1 MNKEDRDKII
11 RKARMKIAVSKFEE
25 GEHKMPKRNLLKLV
39 ATFTLTI
46 GMTFGL
52 VYAGNTVYEKIWKE
66 PEAYKINQG
75 ITEEE
80 KAKCISESEAEE
92 IAKAYLRKIGYTDEN
107 IEGIGLDKEY
117 FSQENIWVMASD
129 IGTIRIDAN
138 TGKLSSVS
146 MPVREGSVP
155 YNYGISREEAR
166 KVAYELLEKYKPIEE
181 NTEDYELISL
191 KRNAGIDEEAYI
203 WYAEFYKKYGDLYN
217 ASESIRI
224 GWIPTSNI
232 LYSLSIEQNP
242 YENNEQK
249 ISKEEAIQIA
259 KEKDEQIE
267 TTRQIQEVKAE
278 IKIKQMNEEVYLR
291 ENFKEE
297 YENGT
302 LNKEKIKDGVYK
314 YKEDAV
320 IYKTEERVRK
330 VWCVV
335 ITYNIE
341 ENGYLPEYTYYVD
354 STTGEIIGGNMGN
367 ELTSEEAERNDV
379 NNVIE
384 K

>member
-11 RKARMKIAVSKFEE
+11 KKARMKIAVSKFEE
-25 GEHKMPKRNLLKLV
+25 RKHKMPKRNLLKLV
-39 ATFTLTI
+39 ATFALTI

-66 PEAYKINQG
+66 PEAYKINQE

-80 KAKCISESEAEE
+80 KAQCISETEAEE

-107 IEGIGLDKEY
+107 IEGIGLNKEY
-117 FSQENIWVMASD
+117 FSQENIWIMASD

-138 TGKLSSVS
+138 TGKLRSVS

-155 YNYGISREEAR
+155 YNYGINREEAR
-166 KVAYELLEKYKPIEE
+166 KVAYELLEKYKPIED
-181 NTEDYELISL
+181 TGDYELVSL
-191 KRNAGIDEEAYI
+191 KRNAEIDEYAYI
-203 WYAEFYKKYGDLYN
+203 WYAEFYKKYGDSYN
-217 ASESIRI
+217 PSEEIYI

-232 LYSLSIEQNP
+232 LYSLEIKQNP

-278 IKIKQMNEEVYLR
+278 IRIKQMNEEVYLR
-291 ENFKEE
+291 ENFKDE

-302 LNKEKIKDGVYK
+302 LNKEKVKDGVYR

-330 VWCVV
+330 VWCVA
-335 ITYNIE
+335 ITYGVE
-341 ENGYLPEYTYYVD
+341 ESGYLPEYTYYVD

-367 ELTSEEAERNDV
+367 ELASEEAERNDV
-379 NNVIE
+379 NNVIQ

>member
-1 MNKEDRDKII
+1 MGKENLDEIMKTS
-11 RKARMKIAVSKFEE
+11 RMKIAVSKFEE
-25 GEHKMPKRNLLKLV
+25 EEHTMPKRNLLKMV
-39 ATFTLTI
+39 ATFALTI
-46 GMTFGL
+46 GMTVGL

-66 PEAYKINQG
+66 PEAFKINQG

-80 KAKCISESEAEE
+80 KAECISETEAEE
-92 IAKAYLRKIGYTDEN
+92 IAKAYLKKIGYTDEN
-107 IEGIGLDKEY
+107 IGQIELYKDNL
-117 FSQENIWVMASD
+117 SQENIWAMGSEL
-129 IGTIRIDAN
+129 GTIRIDAN
-138 TGKLSSVS
+138 TGKLRSVS
-146 MPVREGSVP
+146 MPVREGSIP

-166 KVAYELLEKYKPIEE
+166 SVAYELLEKYKPIGDTGE
-181 NTEDYELISL
+181 YELVSL
-191 KRNAGIDEEAYI
+191 KRNAGKDEEAYI

-217 ASESIRI
+217 ASERIRV

-232 LYSLSIEQNP
+232 LYCLDIEQNS
-242 YENNEQK
+242 YENNEEK

-335 ITYNIE
+335 ITYNPE
-341 ENGYLPEYTYYVD
+341 ESGYLPAFTYYVD
-354 STTGEIIGGNMGN
+354 STTGEIIGGSSGDV
-367 ELTSEEAERNDV
+367 LSSEEEERNDV
-379 NNVIE
+379 NNVIQ

>member
-1 MNKEDRDKII
+1 MDEEKMDEIMK
-11 RKARMKIAVSKFEE
+11 KARMKIAVSKFEE
-25 GEHKMPKRNLLKLV
+25 GEYKMPKRNLLKLV
-39 ATFTLTI
+39 ATFVLTI

-66 PEAYKINQG
+66 PKAYKINQE

-80 KAKCISESEAEE
+80 KAQCISETEAEE
-92 IAKAYLRKIGYTDEN
+92 IAKAYLKKIGYTDEN
-107 IEGIGLDKEY
+107 IGQIELYKDNL
-117 FSQENIWVMASD
+117 SQENIWAMSSD
-129 IGTIRIDAN
+129 LGTIRIDAN
-138 TGKLSSVS
+138 TGKLRSVS
-146 MPVREGSVP
+146 MPVREGSIP

-166 KVAYELLEKYKPIEE
+166 KVAYTLLEKYRPIGDTGE
-181 NTEDYELISL
+181 YELVSL
-191 KRNAGIDEEAYI
+191 KRNAGKDEDAYI

-217 ASESIRI
+217 ASESIQI

-232 LYSLSIEQNP
+232 LYSLDIKQNP
-242 YENNEQK
+242 YENNEEK

-267 TTRQIQEVKAE
+267 TVREIQEVKAE
-278 IKIKQMNEEVYLR
+278 IRIKQMNEEVYLR
-291 ENFKEE
+291 ENLKEN
-297 YENGT
+297 YGNLM
-302 LNKEKIKDGVYK
+302 LNMEKVEGDRYRYKD
-314 YKEDAV
+314 DAV
-320 IYKTEERVRK
+320 MYKTEERVRK

-341 ENGYLPEYTYYVD
+341 ESGYLSAFTYYVD
-354 STTGEIIGGNMGN
+354 STTGEIIGGSAGDVII
-367 ELTSEEAERNDV
+367 SEEAIRNDT

>member
-1 MNKEDRDKII
+1 MDKENIDKIMK
-11 RKARMKIAVSKFEE
+11 KARMKIAVSKFEKE
-25 GEHKMPKRNLLKLV
+25 EHKIPKRNLLKLV
-39 ATFTLTI
+39 ATFVLTI

-66 PEAYKINQG
+66 PQAYKINQG

-80 KAKCISESEAEE
+80 KAQCITEKEAEE

-107 IEGIGLDKEY
+107 IEGIALDKEY

-129 IGTIRIDAN
+129 LGTIRIDAN

-146 MPVREGSVP
+146 MPVREGSAP

-166 KVAYELLEKYKPIEE
+166 KVAYELLEKYKPIED
-181 NTEDYELISL
+181 TGDYELVSL
-191 KRNAGIDEEAYI
+191 KRNAEIDENAYI

-217 ASESIRI
+217 ASESIKI

-232 LYSLSIEQNP
+232 LYSLDIKQNP

-249 ISKEEAIQIA
+249 ISKEKAIQIA
-259 KEKDEQIE
+259 KEKDGQIE
-267 TTRQIQEVKAE
+267 TTRQIQEIKAE

-302 LNKEKIKDGVYK
+302 LNKEKVKDGVYK
-314 YKEDAV
+314 YKEDAI

-335 ITYNIE
+335 ITYGIE
-341 ENGYLPEYTYYVD
+341 ESGYIPEYTYYVD